1 MCARYIRERRMRTRV
16 FRSGNSQAVRIPVEL
31 QLPPGVKE
39 VEIEAM
45 PGGDLLI
52 RPALRRLTG
61 LADSFSAM
69 GALGWL
75 PDGQRPDAGE
85 ELERDWGTW
94 GAAKAG
100 NGEPG

>member
-1 MCARYIRERRMRTRV
+1 MRTRV
-16 FRSGNSQAVRIPVEL
+16 FKSGNSQAVRIPVEL
-31 QLPPGVKE
+31 
-39 VEIEAM
+39 EAT

-69 GALGWL
+69 GALGWF